1 MINQSP
7 KLELTNAR
15 HTKTNQH
22 FKSNQANTCIVRRR
36 NKRNSDFVKCGILN

>member
-15 HTKTNQH
+15 HTK
-22 FKSNQANTCIVRRR
+22 KIS
-36 NKRNSDFVKCGILN
+36 ILNQIKPIPVSSEEETKEIRIL